1 MKKLLLT
8 FFLLLISN
16 SNYSHHAT
24 GSFFDMSKPVILSGV
39 MVETRYINPHVK
51 FLIETSDGEIWEIES
66 APVNRLQRLGYDGIA
81 QVGDSV
87 SFIGVSSSLGRN
99 DFLAAAMR
107 KDGSADMIIDPGFA
121 NQMRRRFDYQ
131 FNEEVED
138 RNYQNASNSY
148 SESNTVDSIFRI
160 WTAGG
165 AMGMSSPSPLPYSA
179 LAIAAREAW
188 DPIIDDP
195 ALDCIPPGMPVTVDT
210 PFPMAFREEGENII
224 QQFEQWDAIRMF
236 HMNGDLSDAD
246 SLEPSLQG
254 YSVGRWEEDMLLVET
269 TNISW
274 PYFDEYGTPQTENMI
289 IEEKFSF
296 DQNNDTL
303 KWEATINEPHA
314 FDSPVTL
321 ARDYQWIPG
330 EELKPY
336 NCEFERD

>member
-1 MKKLLLT
+1 MFYIFKFPGT
-8 FFLLLISN
+8 EYIV
-16 SNYSHHAT
+16 
-24 GSFFDMSKPVILSGV
+24 PVEGV
-39 MVETRYINPHVK
+39 YYI
-51 FLIETSDGEIWEIES
+51 F
-66 APVNRLQRLGYDGIA
+66 
-81 QVGDSV
+81 
-87 SFIGVSSSLGRN
+87 
-99 DFLAAAMR
+99 
-107 KDGSADMIIDPGFA
+107 
-121 NQMRRRFDYQ
+121 
-131 FNEEVED
+131 
-138 RNYQNASNSY
+138 
-148 SESNTVDSIFRI
+148 
-160 WTAGG
+160 
-165 AMGMSSPSPLPYSA
+165 PLWLNHCVYP
-179 LAIAAREAW
+179 
-188 DPIIDDP
+188 
-195 ALDCIPPGMPVTVDT
+195 
-210 PFPMAFREEGENII
+210 FREEGENII